1 MDYSILINF
10 GCPLNYSSFILSKDI
25 GIFMKKK
32 YIPVTFS
39 RDELN
44 YFTLAI
50 VLKVINDVQGSE
62 SFLFFREYFLGTELF
77 IEEKYFSDSVDKI
90 KNALFENSINIEF
103 RKPLTELLEV
113 LVNTIE
119 SGVKF
124 VELADTF
131 KVKLTPYYFKLI

>member
-1 MDYSILINF
+1 
-10 GCPLNYSSFILSKDI
+10 
-25 GIFMKKK
+25 MKKK

-50 VLKVINDVQGSE
+50 VLKVINDVQDSE

-77 IEEKYFSDSVDKI
+77 IEEKYFLDSVNKI
-90 KNALFENSINIEF
+90 KDALFENSINIEF

-113 LVNTIE
+113 LLNTVN

-131 KVKLTPYYFKLI
+131 KDKLTPYYFKLI